1 MKKFELPAIC
11 NARKSFYG
19 KAFVTEK
26 DNGDIEL
33 TSYGTVVC
41 RIHKGKFQRLYDGYS
56 MTTMR
61 HINAFIRF
69 YGLQGGGKSWWENLE
84 VVKM

>member
-1 MKKFELPAIC
+1 MQE
-11 NARKSFYG
+11 NHSTE

-84 VVKM
+84 VVKL